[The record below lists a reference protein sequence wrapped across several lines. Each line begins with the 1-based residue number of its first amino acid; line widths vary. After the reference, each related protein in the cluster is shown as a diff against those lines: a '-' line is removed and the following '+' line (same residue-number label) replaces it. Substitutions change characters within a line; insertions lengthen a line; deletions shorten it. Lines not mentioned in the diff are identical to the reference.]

1 MQAAGDVVE
10 QGERSE
16 EAQRTQPVVAVA
28 TARRPCQR
36 RAGRAYDSDCLK
48 GASTAQCT
56 YCAASFLE
64 ASNDSDSHGPFLPF
78 EEQRIEENARGEG

>member
-1 MQAAGDVVE
+1 
-10 QGERSE
+10 
-16 EAQRTQPVVAVA
+16 
-28 TARRPCQR
+28 
-36 RAGRAYDSDCLK
+36 LK